1 MNRFQDTDPWA
12 YRRPSRRHWRRV
24 LTFATTVVAIWLSF
38 TIGRVSVPPAAS
50 PSLPA
55 QLAGATHMNGDV
67 PVGYPRTRAGAVAAA
82 TNYSAVLAGPLVL
95 EAAGYRAAESVIA
108 SPSAQA
114 QVRAEGEQ
122 AMAAVDDSTRAVTE
136 AQRGVRV
143 LVRYTPVAYRITAYD
158 ASRATVSIWGL
169 WLVGEQGLLT
179 PTETWST
186 RTVGLQWTGGDWK
199 LADSSTVAGPTPQ
212 PGQQATPTSE
222 LPPQLTD
229 FEEYSHASR

>member
-1 MNRFQDTDPWA
+1 MTRFQDRDPWA
-12 YRRPSRRHWRRV
+12 YRRPSRRPWRRV

-38 TIGRVSVPPAAS
+38 TIGRVSVPPAVN

-67 PVGYPRTRAGAVAAA
+67 PVGYARTRAGAVAAA
-82 TNYSAVLAGPLVL
+82 TNYSAVLAGTLVL
-95 EAAGYRAAESVIA
+95 EPARYRAAESVIA

-122 AMAAVDDSTRAVTE
+122 AIAAVDDSTRAVTE

-143 LVRYTPVAYRITAYD
+143 LVRYTPIAYRITAYD
-158 ASRATVSIWGL
+158 ASRAAVSIWGL

-186 RTVGLQWTGGDWK
+186 RTVGLEWTGGDWK

-212 PGQQATPTSE
+212 AGQQATPTSE

>member
-1 MNRFQDTDPWA
+1 MSRFQDRDPWTH
-12 YRRPSRRHWRRV
+12 RRPSRRPWRRV
-24 LTFATTVVAIWLSF
+24 LTFAITVIAMWLSF
-38 TIGRVSVPPAAS
+38 TIGRVSVPPAAN

-67 PVGYPRTRAGAVAAA
+67 PVGYARTRGGAVAAA

-95 EAAGYRAAESVIA
+95 DPARYRAAEGVIA
-108 SPSAQA
+108 SPSAEA
-114 QVRAEGEQ
+114 QVRAEGEL
-122 AMAAVDDSTRAVTE
+122 AIAAVDDSTRAVTE

-143 LVRYTPVAYRITAYD
+143 LVRYTPIAYRITAYD

-186 RTVGLQWTGGDWK
+186 RTIGLEWTGGDWK
-199 LADSSTVAGPTPQ
+199 LADSSTIAGPTPQ
-212 PGQQATPTSE
+212 AGQQATPTSE

-229 FEEYSHASR
+229 FEEYTHATR

>member
-1 MNRFQDTDPWA
+1 M
-12 YRRPSRRHWRRV
+12 
-24 LTFATTVVAIWLSF
+24 WLSF
-38 TIGRVSVPPAAS
+38 TIGRVSVPPAN

-55 QLAGATHMNGDV
+55 QLAGATQVTGDV
-67 PVGYPRTRAGAVAAA
+67 PVGYARTRDGAVAAA

-95 EAAGYRAAESVIA
+95 EPARYRAAESVIA
-108 SPSAQA
+108 SPEAQA
-114 QVRAEGEQ
+114 QVKAEGEQ
-122 AMAAVDDSTRAVTE
+122 AIAAVDGSTRAITE

-143 LVRYTPVAYRITAYD
+143 LVRYTPIAYRITAYD

-186 RTVGLQWTGGDWK
+186 RTVGLEWTGGDWK
-199 LADSSTVAGPTPQ
+199 LADSSTVSGPTPQ
-212 PGQQATPTSE
+212 PGQQATLTSE

-229 FEEYSHASR
+229 FEEYAHASR